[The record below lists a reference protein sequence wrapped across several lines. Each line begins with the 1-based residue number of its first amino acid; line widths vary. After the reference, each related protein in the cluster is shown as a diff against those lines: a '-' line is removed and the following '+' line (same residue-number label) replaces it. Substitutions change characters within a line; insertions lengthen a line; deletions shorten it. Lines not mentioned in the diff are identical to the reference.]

1 MAGCTYLE
9 PLGFRIESCERS
21 RGGLIEE
28 AVARK
33 EG

>member
-1 MAGCTYLE
+1 VSYLE
-9 PLGFRIESCERS
+9 PLGFRIGGCERS
-21 RGGLIEE
+21 RGGVIVE